1 MTSTNTGRRGR
12 PKGARNTSSILKQVL
27 DEKHLVTDQDGK
39 RERRTAM
46 ELLLEQLRNEAI
58 GGNQPA
64 FKLMEQLLNAGGAGA
79 VVAGY
84 LVVPETLTLEEWV
97 RQEDARR
104 KAKQRKDKVQNP

>member
-12 PKGARNTSSILKQVL
+12 SKGPRNTSSILKQVL

-39 RERRTAM
+39 RERRTAL
-46 ELLLEQLRNEAI
+46 ELLLEQLRNKAI

-64 FKLMEQLLNAGGAGA
+64 FKLMEQLLNAGGASV

-84 LVVPETLTLEEWV
+84 LVVPETLPLEEWV
-97 RQEDARR
+97 KREEVKRSANKSRR
-104 KAKQRKDKVQNP
+104 ND